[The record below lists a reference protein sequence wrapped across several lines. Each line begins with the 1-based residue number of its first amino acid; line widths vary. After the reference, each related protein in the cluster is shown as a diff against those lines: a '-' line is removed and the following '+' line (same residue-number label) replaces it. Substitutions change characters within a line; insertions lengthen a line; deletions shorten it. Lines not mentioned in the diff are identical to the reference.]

1 MGFGGWVGPDH
12 TPSDVPNNSRSARH
26 YCRTIN
32 GSGRHTGPAAA
43 LVAQVT
49 ALSIIVSGC
58 GGGGTDKAGG
68 PERDPPTVL
77 TLVRTDSP
85 LPAGIGAFVD
95 AVDRLSQGSIEFE
108 YDDDSWREN
117 DPAQEIQLIEDVQ
130 AGNVDVAWFGARALD
145 SFGVTSFQALLA
157 PFLVDSYELQDR
169 VFEAGIPARML
180 EDVQDARLVAIGV
193 QPGLLRRMIG
203 IADPFVTPDDFADA
217 VVGTSGGE
225 LAKQTFRTLG
235 AIPKQVP
242 TPTTLEGLD
251 AVDYPLAAI
260 YGNGYHESADFV
272 MANLNFWPRPYVIV
286 MNPDRFAELTV
297 EQQQILRT
305 AADEASLA
313 SKQFNDEDDSVAKVT
328 LCTTGMNIVRVSDS
342 QQAALTQAVEPIYAE
357 LESNVETKAFLDE
370 IRALKQELGRPADSF
385 DCPESQA
392 PAEAAATPIDGVY
405 RTTTTFADELDAGD
419 PQPILENYG
428 DWVWVFD
435 RGRFA
440 FSQENAE
447 ACTWGYGSYV
457 VDRDQLVVDFVDGG
471 GDAPNNAAN
480 KPGEH
485 FVYRWSLYRDALT
498 LEAVEGQISP
508 PNFMAKPWRTT
519 GEKPASGVFH
529 ERCPPPAEAL
539 NVG

>member
-1 MGFGGWVGPDH
+1 
-12 TPSDVPNNSRSARH
+12 
-26 YCRTIN
+26 
-32 GSGRHTGPAAA
+32 
-43 LVAQVT
+43 
-49 ALSIIVSGC
+49 
-58 GGGGTDKAGG
+58 
-68 PERDPPTVL
+68 VL
-77 TLVRTDSP
+77 TLVRTDAQ
-85 LPAGIGAFVD
+85 LPGGIGAFVE
-95 AVDRLSQGSIEFE
+95 AVDRLSQGSIELV
-108 YDDDSWREN
+108 YDDDIWSQN
-117 DPAQEIQLIEDVQ
+117 DPAQEIHLIEDVQ

-169 VFEAGIPARML
+169 VFEAGIPTRML
-180 EDVQDARLVAIGV
+180 DGVQDAGLVGIGV

-251 AVDYPLAAI
+251 ALDYPLAAV
-260 YGNGYHESADFV
+260 YGNGYNESADFV
-272 MANLNFWPRPYVIV
+272 MANLNFWPRPFVIV

-313 SKQFNDEDDSVAKVT
+313 SEQFNVDDDSGAKET
-328 LCTTGMNIVRVSDS
+328 LCTTDMNIVRVSDS

-357 LESNVETKAFLDE
+357 LESNTETKAFLDE
-370 IRALKQELGRPADSF
+370 IRALKQEIGRPADSF
-385 DCPESQA
+385 DCPGTQA
-392 PAEAAATPIDGVY
+392 STDAAATPIDGVY
-405 RTTTTFADELDAGD
+405 RTTTTAADLLAAGD
-419 PQPILENYG
+419 PQPIVENYG

-440 FSQENAE
+440 FAQENGE
-447 ACTWGYGSYV
+447 ACTWGYGNYV
-457 VDRDQLVVDFVDGG
+457 VDGDQLVVDFAGGG
-471 GDAPNNAAN
+471 GDAPNNASN
-480 KPGEH
+480 KPGEL
-485 FVYRWSLYRDALT
+485 FVFRWSLYRDTLT
-498 LEAVEGQISP
+498 LEAVEGEISP
-508 PNFMAKPWRTT
+508 ENFRARPWRTT
-519 GEKPASGVFH
+519 GEPPASTVFP